1 MIVSSAGAVAAA
13 AVDVLARTTGV
24 LMASSLAL
32 VSLSFLAAA
41 LVIRKLR
48 LVAGV
53 VMPSSSSFFLLF
65 SNLCLIR
72 LDCLLPNMMNVDVYY
87 YYWDESV
94 FVAMCHG
101 LFDLPR
107 LVPRW
112 VITIICDH
120 EEQRRRRVPAA
131 GLLPY
136 LKILVSHEY
145 IST

>member
-107 LVPRW
+107 PVPRW
-112 VITIICDH
+112 VITMH
-120 EEQRRRRVPAA
+120 MRSRRTEEKKSAGT
-131 GLLPY
+131 GLLPF
-136 LKILVSHEY
+136 
-145 IST
+145 

>member
-1 MIVSSAGAVAAA
+1 MIVSFTWAVAAT

-101 LFDLPR
+101 LFDLPPSGASLGDYHNMR
-107 LVPRW
+107 SRRTEEKKSAGRW
-112 VITIICDH
+112 AV
-120 EEQRRRRVPAA
+120 A
-131 GLLPY
+131 
-136 LKILVSHEY
+136 
-145 IST
+145 IS